1 MSEIVKLLLMSF
13 GSVAYL
19 FVISKLSGKKQ
30 IAQLEFIDY
39 VMGISIG
46 SIAAEMATDLS
57 DSPFW
62 YYLVAMAV
70 FFLFDYSVSILGRK
84 GAFFKRFFKGKPMT
98 IIYNGKLDYQMLKKS
113 KLDVNEVL
121 AMCREQGYFDI
132 NDIAYAI
139 FENSGVLSVLPK
151 ANQKPTVAS
160 DFGIKPDEPS
170 LSHYMI
176 IDGNLSYSSLTDL
189 KKDKEW
195 LFKRL
200 KVSDKKELNNILLAE
215 YVEKTDKMIIHYKI
229 EPVKECKKLNV
240 IKKH

>member
-1 MSEIVKLLLMSF
+1 MNEIVKLLLMSF

-19 FVISKLSGKKQ
+19 FIISKLMGKKQ

-46 SIAAEMATDLS
+46 SISAEMATDLS

-70 FFLFDYSVSILGRK
+70 FFLFDYFVSILGRK
-84 GAFFKRFFKGKPMT
+84 GSFFKGFFKGKPIT
-98 IIYNGKLDYQMLKKS
+98 IIYDGKLLYPMLKKS

-121 AMCREQGYFDI
+121 ALCREQGYFDI

-151 ANQKPTVAS
+151 ANQKPTVVS
-160 DFGIKPDEPS
+160 DFDIKAKEPS
-170 LSHYMI
+170 LSHYMV

-200 KVSDKKELNNILLAE
+200 KVSTKQELKNILLAE
-215 YVEKTDKMIIHYKI
+215 YIEKTDKMIIHYKK
-229 EPVKECKKLNV
+229 EPLKECNKLRSDKK
-240 IKKH
+240 

>member
-1 MSEIVKLLLMSF
+1 MNEIVKLLLMSL
-13 GSVAYL
+13 GSVVYL
-19 FVISKLSGKKQ
+19 FIISKLMGKKQ

-70 FFLFDYSVSILGRK
+70 FFLFDYFVSILGRK
-84 GAFFKRFFKGKPMT
+84 GTFFKRFFKGKPIT
-98 IIYNGKLDYQMLKKS
+98 IIYDGKLLYPMLKKS

-151 ANQKPTVAS
+151 ANQKPTVVS
-160 DFGIKPDEPS
+160 DFDIKVEEPS
-170 LSHYMI
+170 LSHYMV

-195 LFKRL
+195 LFRRL
-200 KVSDKKELNNILLAE
+200 KVSNKKELNNIMLAE
-215 YVEKTDKMIIHYKI
+215 YIEKTDKMIVHYKN
-229 EPVKECKKLNV
+229 EPLKECNKLRSNKK
-240 IKKH
+240 

>member
-1 MSEIVKLLLMSF
+1 MNEIIKLLLMSL
-13 GSVAYL
+13 GGVTYL
-19 FVISKLSGKKQ
+19 FIISKLSGKKQ

-70 FFLFDYSVSILGRK
+70 FFLFDYFVSVLGRK
-84 GAFFKRFFKGKPMT
+84 GAFFKRFLKGKPMT
-98 IIYNGKLDYQMLKKS
+98 IIYDGKLDYKMLKKS

-151 ANQKPTVAS
+151 ANQKPVVAS
-160 DFGIKPDEPS
+160 DLNITPSKPS

-176 IDGNLSYSSLTDL
+176 IDGNLSFSSLNDL
-189 KKDKEW
+189 KKDQQW
-195 LFKRL
+195 LFDKLDVENKKQL
-200 KVSDKKELNNILLAE
+200 KNILLAE
-215 YVEKTDKMIIHYKI
+215 YIEKDDKMIIHYKN
-229 EPVKECKKLNV
+229 EPLTELKKLKSN
-240 IKKH
+240 KNS

>member
-19 FVISKLSGKKQ
+19 FIISKLMGKKQ

-46 SIAAEMATDLS
+46 SIAAEMSTDLS

-70 FFLFDYSVSILGRK
+70 FFLFDYFVSILGRK
-84 GAFFKRFFKGKPMT
+84 GTFFKRFFKGKPLT
-98 IIYNGKLDYQMLKKS
+98 IIYDGKLLYPMLKKS

-151 ANQKPTVAS
+151 ANQKPTVVS
-160 DFGIKPDEPS
+160 DFDIQTDEPS
-170 LSHYMI
+170 LSHYMV

-200 KVSDKKELNNILLAE
+200 KVSNKKELNNILLAE
-215 YVEKTDKMIIHYKI
+215 YIEKTDKMVVHYKY
-229 EPVKECKKLNV
+229 EPLRECNKLKSNKK
-240 IKKH
+240 

>member
-1 MSEIVKLLLMSF
+1 MNEIVKLLLMSF

-19 FVISKLSGKKQ
+19 FIISKLMGKKQ

-46 SIAAEMATDLS
+46 SISAEMATDLS
-57 DSPFW
+57 ESPFW

-70 FFLFDYSVSILGRK
+70 FFLFDYFVSILGRK
-84 GAFFKRFFKGKPMT
+84 GSFFKRFFKGKPIT
-98 IIYNGKLDYQMLKKS
+98 IIYDGKLVYPMLKKS

-151 ANQKPTVAS
+151 ANQKPTVVS
-160 DFGIKPDEPS
+160 DFDIKAEEPY
-170 LSHYMI
+170 LSHYMV

-200 KVSDKKELNNILLAE
+200 KVSNKQELKNILLAE
-215 YVEKTDKMIIHYKI
+215 YIQKTDKMIIHYKN
-229 EPVKECKKLNV
+229 EPLKECNKLRSNKK
-240 IKKH
+240 

>member
-1 MSEIVKLLLMSF
+1 MNEIVKLLLMSF

-19 FVISKLSGKKQ
+19 FIISKLMGKKQ

-46 SIAAEMATDLS
+46 SISAEMATDLS

-70 FFLFDYSVSILGRK
+70 FFLFDYFVSILGRK
-84 GAFFKRFFKGKPMT
+84 GSFFKKFFKGNPIT
-98 IIYNGKLDYQMLKKS
+98 IIYDGKLVYPMLKKS

-151 ANQKPTVAS
+151 ANQKPTVVS
-160 DFGIKPDEPS
+160 DFDIKAKEPS
-170 LSHYMI
+170 LSHYMV

-200 KVSDKKELNNILLAE
+200 KVSNKQELKNILLAE
-215 YVEKTDKMIIHYKI
+215 YIQKTDKMIIHYKN
-229 EPVKECKKLNV
+229 EPLKECNKLRSDKK
-240 IKKH
+240 